1 MCKQACCI
9 AYVGTLVVLRRVR
22 FGKTE
27 NEARQV
33 LYRCEAARILVS
45 DGLTTY
51 LTLPS
56 ASASTMPGSLGSLVH
71 AITHTDLQIAAVNR
85 GTHLGRQTTKYL
97 T

>member
-9 AYVGTLVVLRRVR
+9 ADVGTLVMLGRVG

-33 LYRCEAARILVS
+33 LYRCEAARIFVS
-45 DGLTTY
+45 DGLTTC

-56 ASASTMPGSLGSLVH
+56 A
-71 AITHTDLQIAAVNR
+71 
-85 GTHLGRQTTKYL
+85 
-97 T
+97 